1 MKGENREVKKKE
13 EQKQK
18 KLGRRVRKTDGS
30 LKDNQGE
37 RSISSLE
44 SGLRIQ
50 HKTWYIK
57 NTQDK
62 VEEERKGE
70 RVEGEKERE

>member
-37 RSISSLE
+37 RSIGSLE

-70 RVEGEKERE
+70 RVEGKKERE